1 MREDVG
7 GAETWSSHQLLQ
19 SPGLGRIME
28 AFEEVWETSES
39 CYYKREPLAGPAQLL
54 WLWSG
59 SLWGGLENCQV
70 KVAALR
76 DSWLLNINDLS
87 FMYTFQISWKL
98 LSLTIPN
105 LKPHRKRISGEQHK
119 WWSLVL
125 VICQPATQSR
135 RTCLILSGAFSGHLV
150 LNWTC

>member
-1 MREDVG
+1 MWEELRHEEAVTNCFR
-7 GAETWSSHQLLQ
+7 ALAWVESWKLL
-19 SPGLGRIME
+19 RK
-28 AFEEVWETSES
+28 FEKPVSLTIT
-39 CYYKREPLAGPAQLL
+39 KREPMAGCAQLL

-70 KVAALR
+70 KVAALC

-87 FMYTFQISWKL
+87 FMYTFQISRKL

-105 LKPHRKRISGEQHK
+105 LKPYRKRISGEQHK

-125 VICQPATQSR
+125 AICQPATQSR